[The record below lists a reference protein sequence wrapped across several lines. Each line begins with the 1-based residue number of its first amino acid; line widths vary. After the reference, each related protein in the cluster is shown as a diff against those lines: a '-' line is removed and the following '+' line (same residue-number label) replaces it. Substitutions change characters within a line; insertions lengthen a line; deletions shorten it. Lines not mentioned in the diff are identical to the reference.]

1 MQQLRVRK
9 VYTRVNLSRLFRQV
23 ILQKGKEKKGKG
35 KIGRRG
41 KQESN
46 DAIESGHHEENATQ
60 DTMGKGTR
68 GKSLSTDKLQLCPPP
83 PPPSPSPPA
92 SLALCQPHIA
102 FFHLHLPTCLS
113 LAAQRPETQH
123 KRNSTQQNQNDTVTS
138 QEHF

>member
-83 PPPSPSPPA
+83 PPPFSFS
-92 SLALCQPHIA
+92 SC
-102 FFHLHLPTCLS
+102 FSSSLPTSHSFLSPAPTYLS
-113 LAAQRPETQH
+113 LTRSPTPRDPTQAQF
-123 KRNSTQQNQNDTVTS
+123 NSTKPK
-138 QEHF
+138 